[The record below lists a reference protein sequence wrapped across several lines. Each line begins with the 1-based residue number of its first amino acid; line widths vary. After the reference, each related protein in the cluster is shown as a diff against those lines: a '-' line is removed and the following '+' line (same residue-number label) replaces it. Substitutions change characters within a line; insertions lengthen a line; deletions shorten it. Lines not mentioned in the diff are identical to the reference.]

1 MSYLVCLNIVIIIVF
16 NSLLEVLLDHFHLYP
31 SHGISNLWKKHISS
45 LFHAVSFSVL
55 GFVGCTLVELLQE
68 ALWVELLEQ
77 NFWKL

>member
-1 MSYLVCLNIVIIIVF
+1 MSYFVCLNIVIIMVF

-31 SHGISNLWKKHISS
+31 FHGISNLWKKHISS

-55 GFVGCTLVELLQE
+55 GFVGCTYVGLLQE
-68 ALWVELLEQ
+68 ALWVELEQ